1 MMSWLDD
8 KLGVSREVDKLQD
21 ISRNQYGFNTERW
34 LIPANDRSQLDLTE
48 NALEFLRDFDS
59 KDNLFILY
67 YAGHGYINDDR
78 ESTWAW

>member
-1 MMSWLDD
+1 MMRWEDD

-21 ISRNQYGFNTERW
+21 VFQNQYGFNTKRW
-34 LIPANDRSQLDLTE
+34 LIPANDHSQLDLTE
-48 NALEFLRDFDS
+48 NALDFLRDFDS